1 VNDDRITYQQL
12 SQLDGSRD
20 KRAAHAVDNAVRGV
34 NAAESTIRQTAAMIR
49 SELEETVRRLDLGLS
64 LNDLGELQRMPAD
77 LDRAITLR
85 QHHWQVLG
93 ALLIEAELNSLQ
105 PAASARR
112 RMAASYPHHDS
123 VWAGM
128 SRIAGWSGL
137 PAVAQLRRTSPRS
150 TRCSS
155 KPWGTNSSG

>member
-1 VNDDRITYQQL
+1 MCPQ
-12 SQLDGSRD
+12 
-20 KRAAHAVDNAVRGV
+20 RAAHAVDNAVRGV
-34 NAAESTIRQTAAMIR
+34 NATESTIRQTAAMIR
-49 SELEETVRRLDLGLS
+49 SKLDEIERRMDHGLN

-105 PAASARR
+105 PVASARR